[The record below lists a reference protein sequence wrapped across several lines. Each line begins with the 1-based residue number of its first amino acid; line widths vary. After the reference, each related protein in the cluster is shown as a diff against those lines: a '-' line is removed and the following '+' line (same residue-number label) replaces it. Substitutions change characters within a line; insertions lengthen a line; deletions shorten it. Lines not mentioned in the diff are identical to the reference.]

1 MFADFAHFGFPRR
14 VCCLKSKTFVVKDR
28 PFPPGTRQNPTRHF
42 DRIGSPLS
50 QGRTS
55 VASHA
60 TDPLMSRIDRISER
74 AGVSNH
80 ISQILFREEVAAATW
95 FQLSTETAFVQFAFN
110 VSVFRWFSHLCP
122 SKTQPSM
129 MANPN
134 HGCAEPDRTYS

>member
-28 PFPPGTRQNPTRHF
+28 PFLPGTRQNPTRHS

-60 TDPLMSRIDRISER
+60 TDPLMGGIREYPSPLLCQITFRKIYSGERSPRRLGFSRPPKPPSGNSLS
-74 AGVSNH
+74 A
-80 ISQILFREEVAAATW
+80 
-95 FQLSTETAFVQFAFN
+95 FQ
-110 VSVFRWFSHLCP
+110 FS
-122 SKTQPSM
+122 
-129 MANPN
+129 
-134 HGCAEPDRTYS
+134 AE